1 MGSILE
7 HIAALSTAAGV
18 VVICI
23 QIILLKRQSQTQFED
38 TLASEYR
45 SLIKE
50 IPSGIL
56 QGDDKVKLDND
67 NKAKEAI
74 FNYID
79 LSNHQVFLRMNG
91 RISRKTWI
99 FWCAGIKYNLSLP
112 AFKEVWDDVK
122 RNSKD
127 IFVELRML
135 EEGFRSD
142 PKSWKRLR
150 DS

>member
-23 QIILLKRQSQTQFED
+23 QIVLLKRQSQTQFED

-50 IPSGIL
+50 IPSAIL
-56 QGDDKVKLDND
+56 LGDDKVNLDND

-79 LSNHQVFLRMNG
+79 LSNHQVFLRMYG
-91 RISRKTWI
+91 RVSEKTWD
-99 FWCAGIKYNLSLP
+99 FWCDGIKHNLSLP

-122 RNSKD
+122 RNNKD

-142 PKSWKRLR
+142 PRSWKR
-150 DS
+150 